1 VAHAAGE
8 VLLSA
13 LPLEPVNSRL
23 DSLRIHRSVIS
34 YVTCWTEEKRRTEG
48 EEKEMA
54 KFQLKLD
61 GQVREMNASRGA
73 LAILGGEDSE
83 VQSSA
88 QGAETTT
95 TELPGGGTRT
105 ITRTPDGVTTT
116 TWHDPAAGNGSTRT
130 TTSVDDGQG
139 NTTTTTTTT
148 DQNGNKTTTTTTTS
162 K

>member
-1 VAHAAGE
+1 MKIGYF
-8 VLLSA
+8 LSCEEFGPGA
-13 LPLEPVNSRL
+13 LIAPCS
-23 DSLRIHRSVIS
+23 HRSRAR
-34 YVTCWTEEKRRTEG
+34 KRENHGPKKARG
-48 EEKEMA
+48 MA
-54 KFQLKLD
+54 TFQLKVDGRARELD
-61 GQVREMNASRGA
+61 GNMVS
-73 LAILGGEDSE
+73 LSVLGGEDYE
-83 VQSSA
+83 VQTSA
-88 QGAETTT
+88 QGGATTTT